1 VAGLGPV
8 PEADLPLGRHTTE
21 SMTDN
26 HRSLQ
31 HVELLR
37 VGKRFQGT
45 QALGDVSLSIRR
57 GAIHALIGEN
67 GAGKSTLGKIIAGV
81 IRPDEGEL
89 WVEGRRVAYRSPRDA
104 LADGITAIQQEIALV
119 PQRTVLENV
128 FLGIEDERLAMV
140 DVAGMER
147 RFQELNES
155 SGFALDPMARVSTLS
170 IAEQQKVEI
179 MRALARNS
187 RLIVMD
193 EPTARLSAE
202 ESQKLLDI
210 VRQLQAR
217 GVTIVYV
224 SHFLR
229 EVLAVADTIT
239 VLRNGEVVQ
248 TTPAATQTPESLVT
262 AMLGR
267 AASLTFPE
275 RVRCDP
281 ASPIVLSVRG
291 LSRRGAF
298 EDVSFTVRAGEII
311 GLTGLVGSGRSEVA
325 RSIFGADR
333 LDSGT
338 IELNGTLVDVRS
350 PRDGIAR
357 GIAMLPESRK
367 DQGLHMRLP
376 VGHNVTLPHLSA
388 VSHGGG
394 IIDARKERVSVGGL
408 LQRLA
413 VKPPKVT
420 TIVSRLSGGNQQKV
434 LFSKWLFEPPR
445 VLLLDEPTRGVDVGA
460 KRALYELI
468 VSLASSGMGV
478 LLISSEI
485 EEILGLAHRV
495 LVMRRGLIVAE
506 FLENELDEEQILRA
520 AFGSEQ
526 AEVLQGKGAA

>member
-1 VAGLGPV
+1 MI
-8 PEADLPLGRHTTE
+8 EQ
-21 SMTDN
+21 
-26 HRSLQ
+26 RSLP
-31 HVELLR
+31 HVELVH
-37 VGKRFQGT
+37 VGKRFPG
-45 QALGDVSLSIRR
+45 ARAHGDVSLSIRR

-67 GAGKSTLGKIIAGV
+67 GAGKSTLGKIIAGA

-119 PQRTVLENV
+119 PQRTVLDNV
-128 FLGIEDERLAMV
+128 FLGIEEERLATV
-140 DVAGMER
+140 DVVRMAR
-147 RFQELNES
+147 RFQDLNES
-155 SGFALDPMARVSTLS
+155 SGFALDPMARVSSLS

-217 GVTIVYV
+217 GATIVYV

-248 TTPAATQTPESLVT
+248 TTAAATQTPDSLVT

-281 ASPIVLSVRG
+281 TAPTVLSVRG
-291 LSRRGAF
+291 LSRRGAC
-298 EDVSFTVRAGEII
+298 EDVSFTLRAGEIV

-325 RSIFGADR
+325 RAIFGADR
-333 LDSGT
+333 LDRGT
-338 IELNGTLVDVRS
+338 IELDGTPVDIRS
-350 PRDGIAR
+350 PRDAIAS

-376 VGHNVTLPHLSA
+376 VGHNVTLPHLSV
-388 VSHGGG
+388 VSRAGV
-394 IIDARKERVSVGGL
+394 IDAGKERTAVGGL

-413 VKPPKVT
+413 VKPAKVT
-420 TIVSRLSGGNQQKV
+420 PLVSRLSGGNQQKV

-468 VSLASSGMGV
+468 VSLAAVGMGV

-495 LVMRRGLIVAE
+495 LVMRRGRIVAE
-506 FLENELDEEQILRA
+506 FAEADLAEEPILRA
-520 AFGSEQ
+520 AFGSEP
-526 AEVLQGKGAA
+526 AGAVQGTGAA

>member
-1 VAGLGPV
+1 MIDQPATP
-8 PEADLPLGRHTTE
+8 
-21 SMTDN
+21 
-26 HRSLQ
+26 
-31 HVELLR
+31 HVELLH
-37 VGKRFQGT
+37 VGKRFQGAR
-45 QALGDVSLSIRR
+45 ALSDVSLSIQR

-67 GAGKSTLGKIIAGV
+67 GAGKSTLGKIIAGA

-89 WVEGRRVAYRSPRDA
+89 WVEGRRVTYRSPRDA
-104 LADGITAIQQEIALV
+104 LADGIAAIQQEIALV
-119 PQRTVLENV
+119 PQRTVLDNV

-140 DVAGMER
+140 DVGGMER
-147 RFQELNES
+147 RFAELNAS
-155 SGFALDPMARVSTLS
+155 SGFALDPTARVSTLS

-179 MRALARNS
+179 MRALARKS

-210 VRQLQAR
+210 VRQLQA
-217 GVTIVYV
+217 GGATIVYV

-248 TTPAATQTPESLVT
+248 TTPAATQTPDSLVT

-275 RVRCDP
+275 RVLVDSAAP
-281 ASPIVLSVRG
+281 TVLSVTG
-291 LSRRGAF
+291 LSRRGAI
-298 EDVSFTVRAGEII
+298 EEVSFSVRAGEIL

-325 RSIFGADR
+325 RAIFGADHF
-333 LDSGT
+333 DQGT
-338 IELNGTLVDVRS
+338 IELNGTPIIIRS
-350 PRDGIAR
+350 PGDAIAR

-388 VSHGGG
+388 VSHAGVL
-394 IIDARKERVSVGGL
+394 DTNKERVAVGNL

-413 VKPPKVT
+413 VKPPRVSGL
-420 TIVSRLSGGNQQKV
+420 VSRLSGGNQQKV

-468 VSLASSGMGV
+468 VSLAASGMAV

-495 LVMRRGLIVAE
+495 LVMRRGRIVAE
-506 FLENELDEEQILRA
+506 FDQAALDEEAILKA
-520 AFGSEQ
+520 AFGSGSTEA
-526 AEVLQGKGAA
+526 AEVKGAA

>member
-1 VAGLGPV
+1 MSDQSP
-8 PEADLPLGRHTTE
+8 PP
-21 SMTDN
+21 
-26 HRSLQ
+26 
-31 HVELLR
+31 HVELR
-37 VGKRFQGT
+37 HVGKRFQGA
-45 QALGDVSLSIRR
+45 QALSDVSLSIQR

-89 WVEGRRVAYRSPRDA
+89 WVEGRRVNYRSPRDA
-104 LADGITAIQQEIALV
+104 LADRITAIQQEIALV
-119 PQRTVLENV
+119 PQRTVLDNV

-140 DVAGMER
+140 DNAELAR
-147 RFQELNES
+147 RFEELNES
-155 SGFALDPMARVSTLS
+155 SGFALDATARVSSLS

-179 MRALARNS
+179 MRALARDS

-202 ESQKLLDI
+202 ESQKLLGI

-239 VLRNGEVVQ
+239 VLRNGEVIQ
-248 TTPAATQTPESLVT
+248 TTPAATQTPDSLVT

-275 RVRCDP
+275 RVRSDP
-281 ASPIVLSVRG
+281 AAPTLLSVRG

-298 EDVSFTVRAGEII
+298 EDVSFAIRAGEIV

-325 RSIFGADR
+325 RAIFGADR
-333 LDSGT
+333 LDRGT
-338 IELNGTLVDVRS
+338 IELDGAPVDIHS
-350 PRDGIAR
+350 PSDAIAV

-376 VGHNVTLPHLSA
+376 VGHNVTLPHLAA
-388 VSHGGG
+388 VSHAG
-394 IIDARKERVSVGGL
+394 ILDTSKERGAVASL
-408 LQRLA
+408 LERLA
-413 VKPPKVT
+413 VKPPRVNAL
-420 TIVSRLSGGNQQKV
+420 VSRLSGGNQQKV
-434 LFSKWLFEPPR
+434 LFSKWLFAPPR
-445 VLLLDEPTRGVDVGA
+445 ALLLDEPTRGVDVGA

-468 VSLASSGMGV
+468 VSLAASGMGV

-485 EEILGLAHRV
+485 EEILGLSHRV
-495 LVMRRGLIVAE
+495 LVMRRGRIVAE
-506 FLENELDEEQILRA
+506 FAADDLDEEPILRA
-520 AFGSEQ
+520 AFGSDPAELAQ
-526 AEVLQGKGAA
+526 ARGEA

>member
-1 VAGLGPV
+1 
-8 PEADLPLGRHTTE
+8 
-21 SMTDN
+21 MTDQPP
-26 HRSLQ
+26 LP
-31 HVELLR
+31 HVELHH
-37 VGKRFQGT
+37 VGKRFQGAR
-45 QALGDVSLSIRR
+45 ALADVSLAIQR

-67 GAGKSTLGKIIAGV
+67 GAGKSTLGKIVAGV

-119 PQRTVLENV
+119 PQRTVLDNV

-140 DVAGMER
+140 DGAGMAR
-147 RFQELNES
+147 RFSELNES
-155 SGFALDPMARVSTLS
+155 SGFALDPLVRVSALS

-210 VRQLQAR
+210 VRQLQAG

-229 EVLAVADTIT
+229 EVLSVADTIT
-239 VLRNGEVVQ
+239 VLRNGQVVQ
-248 TTPAATQTPESLVT
+248 TTPAVEQSPDSLVT

-275 RVRCDP
+275 RVRSEP
-281 ASPIVLSVRG
+281 AAPTVLAVHG
-291 LSRRGAF
+291 LTRRGAF
-298 EDVSFTVRAGEII
+298 EDISFGVKAGEIV

-325 RSIFGADR
+325 RAIFGADR
-333 LDSGT
+333 HDSGT
-338 IELNGTLVDVRS
+338 IELLGNSLAIHS
-350 PRDGIAR
+350 PRDAIAA

-388 VSHGGG
+388 VSHAGVIDGG
-394 IIDARKERVSVGGL
+394 KERVAVGGL
-408 LQRLA
+408 LKRLA
-413 VKPPKVT
+413 VKPPKVA

-468 VSLASSGMGV
+468 VSLAAGGMGV

-495 LVMRRGLIVAE
+495 LVMRRGQIVAE
-506 FLENELDEEQILRA
+506 FGETDLDEESILRA
-520 AFGSEQ
+520 AFGSDP
-526 AEVLQGKGAA
+526 AATKGAA